1 MSNVLYQQEQKII
14 VEHLL
19 KFCIFK
25 KTMSNYMGNIF
36 NIALPVISIIIIG
49 FIFGKIFKKSDTDI
63 ASKLALYVFAPVMT
77 IQVLRTGNI
86 EFDTLGRVAIIFFT
100 IQIILAVLIFAL
112 GKTFKTNK
120 SELNAHFLTVLF
132 TNCGYYGFPIILLT
146 YGEKGLIIAVE
157 YVLFF
162 NLMTATLG
170 VFLAS
175 ETKLSFSE
183 SIKEVLKIPLIYA
196 FIIGLALNITKT
208 PLPKLIDSTLVSLN
222 SAAIPVLLTVLG
234 LELSRIDVKS
244 NAKSVSLLVGE
255 RLILGPVIAIITIL
269 LIPLLNGLSAKV
281 VVLESA
287 MPTAFNA
294 LLLAKELGGNYKI
307 VATTVFLTTLLS
319 PFTLSLFV
327 LLLDKIFL

>member
-1 MSNVLYQQEQKII
+1 
-14 VEHLL
+14 
-19 KFCIFK
+19 
-25 KTMSNYMGNIF
+25 
-36 NIALPVISIIIIG
+36 
-49 FIFGKIFKKSDTDI
+49 
-63 ASKLALYVFAPVMT
+63 
-77 IQVLRTGNI
+77 
-86 EFDTLGRVAIIFFT
+86 
-100 IQIILAVLIFAL
+100 
-112 GKTFKTNK
+112 
-120 SELNAHFLTVLF
+120 
-132 TNCGYYGFPIILLT
+132 
-146 YGEKGLIIAVE
+146 
-157 YVLFF
+157 
-162 NLMTATLG
+162 MTATLG

-175 ETKLSFSE
+175 EAKLSFSE

-196 FIIGLALNITKT
+196 FIIGLALNITKA

-234 LELSRIDVKS
+234 LELSRIDIRS

-255 RLILGPVIAIITIL
+255 RLILGPVIAIITL
-269 LIPLLNGLSAKV
+269 LFIPLLKGLDAKV

>member
-1 MSNVLYQQEQKII
+1 
-14 VEHLL
+14 
-19 KFCIFK
+19 
-25 KTMSNYMGNIF
+25 
-36 NIALPVISIIIIG
+36 
-49 FIFGKIFKKSDTDI
+49 
-63 ASKLALYVFAPVMT
+63 
-77 IQVLRTGNI
+77 
-86 EFDTLGRVAIIFFT
+86 
-100 IQIILAVLIFAL
+100 
-112 GKTFKTNK
+112 
-120 SELNAHFLTVLF
+120 
-132 TNCGYYGFPIILLT
+132 
-146 YGEKGLIIAVE
+146 
-157 YVLFF
+157 
-162 NLMTATLG
+162 
-170 VFLAS
+170 
-175 ETKLSFSE
+175 
-183 SIKEVLKIPLIYA
+183 
-196 FIIGLALNITKT
+196 
-208 PLPKLIDSTLVSLN
+208 PKLIDSTLVSLN

-287 MPTAFNA
+287 MPTAFNS